1 MSGTSVNR
9 RSGLPDKASSTKH
22 PGARRSRIFS
32 FGAAAIA
39 IAVPLLAGASWQ
51 VVATGATERAD
62 IADVLRPPP
71 RFDVVEPGEERPGGA
86 ATSKKSADNANAFS
100 QSSGNL
106 DFKRE
111 FDFKIGNAVFR
122 KLWVSA
128 PASTKSSDGLG
139 PLFNSRGCQN
149 CHLKDGRGH
158 PPAANW
164 PEEDAISFLIRLS
177 IPPQTEEQ
185 RMSVAEGRLKSVDD
199 PVYGGQLQPLSIQG
213 HQAEGKIHID
223 YAEEP
228 VTLAGG
234 KTVKLRK
241 PHYRIEHLAYGPLD
255 PQIMLSPRIAPQMI
269 GLGLLELVPED
280 QILAHADPD
289 DKDGD
294 GISGRAQRVWSQERQ
309 RIALGRFGHKAG
321 APSVSQQSADA
332 FAGDIGISTPLVPR
346 PSGDCTAA
354 QPLCLNAPN
363 GGDPA
368 SGTPEVEDKLF
379 KLVAFYSRNLAVPA
393 RRNPADPDVLA
404 GKSSFHA
411 AGCAG
416 CHQPKFVTGPS
427 DDQPHLSA
435 QLIWPYSDVLLHD
448 MGEGL
453 ADERPEGLA
462 DGREWRTAPLWGI
475 GLTQI
480 VNGHTLYLHDGR
492 ARSIEEAIMWHGGE
506 AQAARDAF
514 AALPEADRE
523 KLIAFV
529 NSL

>member
-1 MSGTSVNR
+1 MSS
-9 RSGLPDKASSTKH
+9 KH
-22 PGARRSRIFS
+22 GGREVPLLDQCSDTTRPGAARSRMAPL
-32 FGAAAIA
+32 GA
-39 IAVPLLAGASWQ
+39 IAVAIPLLAGVSWQ
-51 VVATGATERAD
+51 AVATGANERTD
-62 IADVLRPPP
+62 IAELLRPPT
-71 RFDVVEPGEERPGGA
+71 RFDIPEPGEESPGGM
-86 ATSKKSADNANAFS
+86 ATSRKSVDNSNAFS
-100 QSSGNL
+100 NSSGNL

-139 PLFNSRGCQN
+139 PLYNARGCQN

-164 PEEDAISFLIRLS
+164 PQEDAMSFLMRLS
-177 IPPQTEEQ
+177 VPPRTDEE
-185 RMSVAEGRLKSVDD
+185 RKLIEEGRIKSVDEA
-199 PVYGGQLQPLSIQG
+199 VYGGQLQPLSIQG
-213 HQAEGKIHID
+213 HVAEGKIHID
-223 YAEEP
+223 YTEEA

-234 KTVKLRK
+234 KTIDLRK
-241 PHYRIEHLAYGPLD
+241 PHYGIEHLGYGSLD
-255 PQIMLSPRIAPQMI
+255 PQVMLSPRVAPQMI
-269 GLGLLELVPED
+269 GLGLLELVPEE

-289 DKDGD
+289 DRNGD
-294 GISGRAQRVWSQERQ
+294 GISGRAQRVWSAEQQ
-309 RIALGRFGHKAG
+309 RVALGRFGHKAG

-346 PSGDCTAA
+346 PSGDCTPA
-354 QPLCLNAPN
+354 QPFCLNAPN
-363 GGDPA
+363 GGDVA
-368 SGTPEVEDKLF
+368 TGTPEVEDKLF

-393 RRNPADPDVLA
+393 RRNPAAPDILA
-404 GKSSFHA
+404 GKAAFHA
-411 AGCAG
+411 AGCAS
-416 CHQPKFVTGPS
+416 CHQPKFVTGS
-427 DDQPHLSA
+427 SEDQPHLGS
-435 QLIWPYSDVLLHD
+435 QLIWPYTDLLLHD

-453 ADERPEGLA
+453 ADDRPEGMA

-506 AQAARDAF
+506 AKAARDAF
-514 AALPEADRE
+514 AGLSEAGRE
-523 KLIAFV
+523 RLIAFV

>member
-1 MSGTSVNR
+1 MNR
-9 RSGLPDKASSTKH
+9 QGRLPANASSMKH
-22 PGARRSRIFS
+22 PGVRCSRILPL
-32 FGAAAIA
+32 GAVAIA
-39 IAVPLLAGASWQ
+39 VAVPLLAGASWQ
-51 VVATGATERAD
+51 AVATGATERAD
-62 IADVLRPPP
+62 LADILRPPL
-71 RFDVVEPGEERPGGA
+71 RFDMVEPGEESPGGA
-86 ATSKKSADNANAFS
+86 ATSRKSTDNANAFS

-139 PLFNSRGCQN
+139 PLFNARGCQN

-164 PEEDAISFLIRLS
+164 PEEDATSFLMRFS

-185 RMSVAEGRLKSVDD
+185 RMSIAEGRLRSVDD

-213 HQAEGKIHID
+213 HEAEGKIHID

-234 KTVKLRK
+234 KTVNLRR
-241 PHYRIEHLAYGPLD
+241 PHYRIERLAYGPLAD
-255 PQIMLSPRIAPQMI
+255 QIMLSPRVAPQMI

-294 GISGRAQRVWSQERQ
+294 GISGRPQHVWSEEQ
-309 RIALGRFGHKAG
+309 RRIMLGRFGHKAG
-321 APSVSQQSADA
+321 APTVSQQSADA
-332 FAGDIGISTPLVPR
+332 FAGDIGISTSLVPR
-346 PSGDCTAA
+346 PSGDCTLA

-368 SGTPEVEDKLF
+368 AGTPEVEDKLF

-393 RRNPADPDVLA
+393 RRNSADPNILA
-404 GKSSFHA
+404 GKAVFHA
-411 AGCAG
+411 SGCAG
-416 CHQPKFVTGPS
+416 CHQPKFVTGS
-427 DDQPHLSA
+427 SADQPHLSA
-435 QLIWPYSDVLLHD
+435 QLIWPYTDLLLHD

-453 ADERPEGLA
+453 ADDRPEGQA

-480 VNGHTLYLHDGR
+480 VNGHTLFLHDGR
-492 ARSIEEAIMWHGGE
+492 ARGIEEAIMWHGGE